1 VSNTSVIKKRG
12 QIAWGKEENQSVKI
26 LAEELAVR
34 CTIWGTCYEDLRA
47 GLQQAIGRSFRMLSR
62 FSMRWRWYDWVC
74 IAIVIIVIV
83 AAIRF
88 VAPTSGLSQA
98 LHQGFH
104 ALAIGLQWIASGLS
118 ALSQLL
124 GQL

>member
-1 VSNTSVIKKRG
+1 
-12 QIAWGKEENQSVKI
+12 
-26 LAEELAVR
+26 
-34 CTIWGTCYEDLRA
+34 
-47 GLQQAIGRSFRMLSR
+47 MLSR
-62 FSMRWRWYDWVC
+62 FSMRWRWFDWVF

-83 AAIRF
+83 GAIRL
-88 VAPTSGLSQA
+88 VAPTSGLSRA

-118 ALSQLL
+118 ALAQLL